1 MTDILS
7 DLKVVELATVLAGPL
22 VGSFLGEHGADV
34 TKIEPP
40 GGDVT
45 RNWKHP
51 EEGGCSYFAA
61 CNWRKKSIELNLEEQ
76 DDKAKLLEMLKSADI
91 VISNFLPRVAEK
103 LKLTTEDVKQ
113 INSKIIQVKLLG
125 YASDPTRPA
134 YDAVMQ
140 AETGWM
146 GLNGS
151 RESGPMKI
159 PVAIVDLFAAHHMKQ
174 AVLLALI
181 KRGITGQGSLIS
193 CDLESSSLSNLA
205 NQASLVLAGVESQL
219 NGSRHPN
226 IAPYGEILR
235 FSNGDLVMLAVG
247 ADTQFE
253 SLCKILECEYV
264 IEDKRFAS
272 NSMRVLNRGEL
283 MVQLQQKA
291 RLMSASDFLQ
301 KSHELNVPAG
311 RVNSLSNVLNQRHV
325 KQLVVE
331 DSWGS
336 RITTSPFTID

>member
-61 CNWRKKSIELNLEEQ
+61 CNWRKKSMELNLEEP
-76 DDKAKLLEMLKSADI
+76 DDKAKLVEILKSADI
-91 VISNFLPRVAEK
+91 LISNFLPRVAEK

-113 INSKIIQVKLLG
+113 INSKIIHVKLLG
-125 YASDPTRPA
+125 YASDPERPA
-134 YDAVMQ
+134 YDAVLQ

-146 GLNGS
+146 GLNGN
-151 RESGPMKI
+151 RESGPTKV

-181 KRGITGQGSLIS
+181 KRGITGQGSLVS

-205 NQASLVLAGVESQL
+205 NQASLGLAGVETEL

-235 FSNGDLVMLAVG
+235 FSNGDIVMLAVG
-247 ADTQFE
+247 ADNQFE
-253 SLCKILECEYV
+253 SLCKILGCENL

-283 MVQLQQKA
+283 IAQLQQKA
-291 RLMSASDFLQ
+291 RLISASDFLQ

-311 RVNSLSNVLNQRHV
+311 RVNSLTNVLNQRHV

-331 DSWGS
+331 DDWGS

>member
-1 MTDILS
+1 MTNILL
-7 DLKVVELATVLAGPL
+7 DLKVVELSTVLAGPF

-45 RNWKHP
+45 RKWKHP

-61 CNWRKKSIELNLEEQ
+61 CNWRKKSIELNLEEP
-76 DDKAKLLEMLKSADI
+76 DDKAKLEEMLESADI
-91 VISNFLPRVAEK
+91 VISNFLPRVAKK
-103 LKLTTEDVKQ
+103 LKLTSEDIKQ
-113 INSKIIQVKLLG
+113 INSKIIHVKLLG
-125 YASDPTRPA
+125 YASDPERPA
-134 YDAVMQ
+134 YDAVLQ

-151 RESGPMKI
+151 WESGPMKL

-181 KRGITGQGSLIS
+181 NRGTTGQGSLVS

-205 NQASLVLAGVESQL
+205 NQASLRLAGVETEL
-219 NGSRHPN
+219 NGSLHPN
-226 IAPYGEILR
+226 IAPYGDILR
-235 FSNGDLVMLAVG
+235 FPNGDIVMLAVG
-247 ADTQFE
+247 ADAQFE
-253 SLCKILECEYV
+253 SLCKILECEE
-264 IEDKRFAS
+264 IIQDKRFTT

-283 MVQLQQKA
+283 ITQLQQKA
-291 RLMSASDFLQ
+291 RYMSVSDFLQ

-311 RVNSLSNVLNQRHV
+311 RVNSLTHVLNQKHV
-325 KQLVVE
+325 KQLVVP
-331 DSWGS
+331 DDWGS